1 MNPKLKA
8 NAFVEKIKEMQ
19 KFFRMTV
26 SGKLDRD
33 TLAMMKAPRCG
44 MPDVS
49 EYSKFPGNP
58 RWKNTKLTYRIQNY
72 TPDLPRQ
79 KVDEAIQR
87 ALKLWSDVAPLTFR
101 KLTSG
106 TADIMIKFAKRY
118 RSIGQAE
125 IKNQNVIFFSLRIQN
140 YTPDLPRQKV
150 DEAIQR
156 ALKLWSDVAPL
167 TFRKLTSGTADIM
180 IKFAKRSHGDFD
192 PFDGPHGVLAHA
204 FAPGNGIGGD
214 AHFDED
220 EKWTNSAAEY
230 NLFLVAA
237 HEFGHS
243 LGLGHS
249 RDPNALMYP
258 TYHYWNTGNFRLPQD
273 DVKGIQSI
281 YGRKK

>member
-1 MNPKLKA
+1 MLQVMFFVFCSLSYSTAMPTPQSEDVISQSDYKFAEDYLGKFYPMNPKLKA
-8 NAFVEKIKEMQ
+8 NVFVEKIKEMQ

-87 ALKLWSDVAPLTFR
+87 AF
-101 KLTSG
+101 
-106 TADIMIKFAKRY
+106 
-118 RSIGQAE
+118 
-125 IKNQNVIFFSLRIQN
+125 
-140 YTPDLPRQKV
+140 
-150 DEAIQR
+150 
-156 ALKLWSDVAPL
+156 KLWSDVAPL

-258 TYHYWNTGNFRLPQD
+258 TYRYWNTGNFRLPQD